1 MVVIVLESVPITLRG
16 ELSRWLIE
24 PTSGVFVGHVSAL
37 VREKLWMKVCSK
49 VAGGGALLIWS
60 TNNEQHFKMKL
71 YGRTKRQ
78 IVDFDGLQLVCIPNK
93 VSGMGTSSK
102 R

>member
-1 MVVIVLESVPITLRG
+1 MVVIVLESVPTALRG

-24 PTSGVFVGHVSAL
+24 PTTGVFVGHVSAL
-37 VREKLWMKVCSK
+37 VREKLWTKVCSK

-71 YGRTKRQ
+71 SGRTKRQ
-78 IVDFDGLQLVCIPNK
+78 IVDFDGLQLIRIPNK
-93 VSGMGTSSK
+93 ASGMATSPE